1 MKGEANIGT
10 YLIDCPICDEIHE
23 VEVRERQAST
33 VIKGEKVNY
42 LEKVFYCCNA
52 DDDDCEFETGKLLN
66 ENLLRARNAYRKNH
80 GLLTSNEIV
89 EIREMYSLSQ
99 VELSRL
105 LGWGEA
111 TISRYE
117 SKAIQEEVYD
127 NMLRLIKDNPL
138 TALDFLNNNREKF
151 PEMKFLQIRDG
162 IIKKLDA
169 YGKEY
174 LSRQALE
181 GEYALYL
188 EESDSNGYTILNI
201 DKLESTISYIAS
213 KVEDLFKVKLMKMLW
228 YIDALSF
235 KKNNRAI
242 TGLVYCHDKMGALP
256 VGHFKIMGLENVK
269 FEEIYTARYGTI
281 YHFVENEKVNKD
293 ALSKEEYEIID
304 CVIMKFGSYTGKRLM
319 DYMHEETAYINT
331 TMSEIIPFSLAKGIR
346 EF

>member
-1 MKGEANIGT
+1 MKKDENIEK
-10 YLIDCPICDEIHE
+10 YLIDCPVCDKVHEI
-23 VEVRERQAST
+23 EVRERQAT
-33 VIKGEKVNY
+33 VIIKGEKVNY
-42 LEKVFYCCNA
+42 FEKVFYCCNA
-52 DDDDCEFETGKLLN
+52 GDDECEFETGKLAN
-66 ENLLRARNAYRKNH
+66 ENLLSARNAYRKNH

-99 VELSRL
+99 IELSRL

-127 NMLRLIKDNPL
+127 NTLRTIKDNPL
-138 TALDFLNNNREKF
+138 IALDFLNKNKEKF
-151 PEMKFLQIRDG
+151 PGEKFFKIRDG

-181 GEYALYL
+181 GEYVLYL
-188 EESDSNGYTILNI
+188 EESDLNGYTILNI
-201 DKLESTISYIAS
+201 DKLESTISYISS

-235 KKNNRAI
+235 KKNNRTI
-242 TGLVYCHDKMGALP
+242 TGLVYCHDRMGALP
-256 VGHFKIMGLENVK
+256 VGHYKIMGLENVR
-269 FEEIYTARYGTI
+269 FEEIYSERYDTI
-281 YHFVENEKVNKD
+281 YHFLENEKVNKD

-304 CVIMKFGSYTGKRLM
+304 RVIEKFGEYTGIQLM
-319 DYMHEETAYINT
+319 DYMHEETAYT
-331 TMSEIIPFSLAKGIR
+331 KTAMAQIIPFSLAKGIR

>member
-1 MKGEANIGT
+1 MKGDAHAGAF
-10 YLIDCPICDEIHE
+10 LIDCPICDEIHE
-23 VEVRERQAST
+23 VEIRERQTST
-33 VIKGEKVNY
+33 IIKGEKVSY
-42 LEKVFYCCNA
+42 LEKVYFCCNA
-52 DDDDCEFETGKLLN
+52 DDDECEFETGKLVN
-66 ENLLRARNAYRKNH
+66 ENLLRARNAYREKH

-99 VELSRL
+99 VELSKL

-117 SKAIQEEVYD
+117 SKSIQEEVYD
-127 NMLRLIKDNPL
+127 NTLRLIRDNPL
-138 TALDFLNNNREKF
+138 TALEFLNKNKEKF
-151 PEMKFLQIRDG
+151 PIMKYFQIREG

-181 GEYALYL
+181 GEYVLYL
-188 EESDSNGYTILNI
+188 EECDENGYTVLNI

-213 KVEDLFKVKLMKMLW
+213 KVQDLFKVKLMKMLW
-228 YIDALSF
+228 YSDALSF
-235 KKNNRAI
+235 KKNHRAI

-256 VGHFKIMGLENVK
+256 LGHYKIMGLENVE
-269 FEEIYTARYGTI
+269 FEEIYSPQYDTK
-281 YHFVENEKVNKD
+281 YHFVESKNVNKD

-304 CVIMKFGSYTGKRLM
+304 CVIEKFGLYTGKRLM
-319 DYMHEETAYINT
+319 DYMHKETAYTNT
-331 TMSEIIPFSLAKGIR
+331 KMSEIIPFSLAKEIR